1 MRVRVRVRRGQ
12 ESGEW
17 RWVQQRVSEVGKWER
32 AADIRIWPGRRMQ
45 AGSTM
50 DGVQLRPA
58 SRSRRRAQ
66 RETTRKCGL
75 CTSSL
80 ATRLRIDR
88 IIRRSAPARV
98 QCVLVVCQLVHKAAV
113 YIATACGQILFHTLP
128 AHARQCQLARYL
140 LTCVCRSRRNLNR
153 RHHQGVSLRSNRP
166 SSLLPCLHQ

>member
-1 MRVRVRVRRGQ
+1 V
-12 ESGEW
+12 GEGGGYQDMVW
-17 RWVQQRVSEVGKWER
+17 Q
-32 AADIRIWPGRRMQ
+32 AYAGRQ
-45 AGSTM
+45 Y

-88 IIRRSAPARV
+88 IRRSATGRV
-98 QCVLVVCQLVHKAAV
+98 LYVLVVCQLVHEAAV
-113 YIATACGQILFHTLP
+113 YIATAGGQRIFHTLP
-128 AHARQCQLARYL
+128 ARAQQCQLARYL
-140 LTCVCRSRRNLNR
+140 LTCVCRSRRNSNR